1 MNVVREA
8 RSPVS
13 ASVVTGTVRAFD
25 ALALL
30 ASAAFA
36 YFLYLS
42 TRGGTPGQ
50 YLVVAGI
57 AVLLQ
62 VNLFHFAKLYRF
74 DLFSNPFYQVS
85 RLTAAWSALFLLLL
99 AAAFLTKT
107 SDQYSRG
114 WALIWYSSGLAA
126 LIMLRVGLYLRIRR
140 WTAEGRLTRNL
151 AIVGAGEHGK
161 RLLQHLKEQLG
172 TDIRVV
178 GLFDDRTAQ
187 GNRVPEV
194 LEGYALT
201 GSVDDLLGF
210 ARGTR
215 VDQVIIA
222 LPWSAE
228 ERLLEIMRKL
238 RTLPVDV
245 RLGADMIGYHLFQS
259 SFGHVGSVPVINLF
273 QKPLSDWK
281 LLAKDVEDRAL
292 GALILLFI
300 TPLMFV
306 IALLIKLDSPG
317 PVFFRQKRYG
327 FNNQEIEVW
336 KFRTMRPEAA
346 LDGAV
351 PQARRNDPRVT
362 AVGLFLRRS
371 SLDEL
376 PQIFNVLRGDMSLVG
391 PRPHAVLHNEQFAQ
405 VIDEYAARHRIKP
418 GITGWAQVNGW
429 RGETDTVYKMQKR
442 VEHDIHYIDNWSIGF
457 DLKILAM
464 TVFVV
469 LRGDNAY

>member
-1 MNVVREA
+1 
-8 RSPVS
+8 
-13 ASVVTGTVRAFD
+13 
-25 ALALL
+25 
-30 ASAAFA
+30 
-36 YFLYLS
+36 
-42 TRGGTPGQ
+42 
-50 YLVVAGI
+50 
-57 AVLLQ
+57 LQ
-62 VNLFHFAKLYRF
+62 VNFFHFAKLYRF

-140 WTAEGRLTRNL
+140 WAAEGRLTRNL
-151 AIVGAGEHGK
+151 AIVGAGAHGK

-178 GLFDDRTAQ
+178 GLFDDRMAQ
-187 GNRVPEV
+187 CNRVPEV

-281 LLAKDVEDRAL
+281 LLAKDVEDRVL

-300 TPLMFV
+300 APLMFV

-418 GITGWAQVNGW
+418 GITGWAQV
-429 RGETDTVYKMQKR
+429 
-442 VEHDIHYIDNWSIGF
+442 
-457 DLKILAM
+457 
-464 TVFVV
+464 
-469 LRGDNAY
+469 